1 MKIDD
6 FPEQVTDVL
15 KGLLSE
21 KETDSIWFIGSR
33 ANGTEHEGS
42 DWDFIAFVSEDISE
56 FSVRNNRVDIIRV
69 DRNWNYL
76 LEGKG
81 MELMGLFKT
90 WQWREV
96 EPGRA
101 VYKVRVTPQVRDGKP
116 FNIEDVSFVELLAIN
131 VWSRNE

>member
-1 MKIDD
+1 MKIYD